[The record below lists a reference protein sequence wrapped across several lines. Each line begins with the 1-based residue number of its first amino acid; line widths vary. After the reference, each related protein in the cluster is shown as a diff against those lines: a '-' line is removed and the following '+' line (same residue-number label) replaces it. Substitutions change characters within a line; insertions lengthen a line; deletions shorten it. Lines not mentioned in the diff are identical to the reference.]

1 MVTLSSKS
9 DHDYR
14 LSTTLLFPF
23 SSEYLRVRTNSIT
36 LAFTG
41 GNYVVATVS
50 TFIKRIKKEAT
61 VPTELL
67 YSIEASTE
75 VWL

>member
-1 MVTLSSKS
+1 M
-9 DHDYR
+9 
-14 LSTTLLFPF
+14 TLLFPF

-41 GNYVVATVS
+41 ENYVVATVS
-50 TFIKRIKKEAT
+50 TFCNKRIKKEVT

-67 YSIEASTE
+67 YSVEASTE